1 MASRYAII
9 LNYYDTEKDNI
20 FSLADRH
27 IECTHAHLLQISI
40 IP

>member
-1 MASRYAII
+1 MASRCTII

-20 FSLADRH
+20 FFPLLIDMLNVLM
-27 IECTHAHLLQISI
+27 HLLQINI